1 MPDETWDEVI
11 QIMIDGLKKGHE
23 GLGLA
28 AAIERCG
35 EILTEF
41 FPTADDDVN
50 ELRDH
55 LVIKE

>member
-1 MPDETWDEVI
+1 MPDETREEVI
-11 QIMIDGLKKGHE
+11 QIMIDGLKKGHV

-28 AAIERCG
+28 AAIELCG
-35 EILTEF
+35 KIPTEF
-41 FPTADDDVN
+41 FPIADDDVN

>member
-11 QIMIDGLKKGHE
+11 QIMIDGLKKGHV

-28 AAIERCG
+28 AAIERCV
-35 EILTEF
+35 EILPEF
-41 FPTADDDVN
+41 FPIADDDVN

>member
-1 MPDETWDEVI
+1 
-11 QIMIDGLKKGHE
+11 MIDGLKKGHV

>member
-11 QIMIDGLKKGHE
+11 QIMIDGLKKGHV

-28 AAIERCG
+28 AAIESCG